1 MTNKTKQALNY
12 LQESIRL
19 AGISVKFGLVPHE
32 EQLFLVYLLD
42 GISHGYTEEITGK
55 SDLEIIQHAAAG
67 VMRAYLVL
75 MNTSVS
81 VE

>member
-19 AGISVKFGLVPHE
+19 AGISVKFGLVPQE

>member
-19 AGISVKFGLVPHE
+19 AGISVKFGLVPQE
-32 EQLFLVYLLD
+32 EQLYLVYLLD